1 MTHEDWGHIIS
12 KEKAGMYAGILRCTI
27 SEQEGEHTVFQN
39 QIGAF
44 TVFNTAQSSR
54 RLECGFKLL
63 CAIQWVQSCVL
74 NSVKRKALTRTHG
87 LEPRSRNGWLKWAE
101 YEIRLQNVFD
111 VSSKFAH
118 RNSGGR
124 ANWLGS
130 LFSHEYL

>member
-1 MTHEDWGHIIS
+1 VSI
-12 KEKAGMYAGILRCTI
+12 
-27 SEQEGEHTVFQN
+27 HTVFQN

-44 TVFNTAQSSR
+44 TVFSTAQSSAV
-54 RLECGFKLL
+54 ECGFKLL

-87 LEPRSRNGWLKWAE
+87 LEPRSRKMSKILGR
-101 YEIRLQNVFD
+101 YEISLQNVFD
-111 VSSKFAH
+111 ISSKFAH